1 MSVLA
6 VQDKET
12 EDAVVPVTLRFV
24 GTDGGVVL
32 DVIVTVVWAVTDP
45 PPFVAV
51 KMYVVVALGLTAI
64 EVMPVTLPMPLFR
77 LRVPPF
83 VVVHD
88 KVLVCPDVI
97 EAGLAEKDGMVG
109 AVGSVEACTAAD
121 WAELLPAAS

>member
-1 MSVLA
+1 M
-6 VQDKET
+6 
-12 EDAVVPVTLRFV
+12 
-24 GTDGGVVL
+24 
-32 DVIVTVVWAVTDP
+32 DVIVTVVWAVADP

-51 KMYVVVALGLTAI
+51 KVYVVVALGLTAI